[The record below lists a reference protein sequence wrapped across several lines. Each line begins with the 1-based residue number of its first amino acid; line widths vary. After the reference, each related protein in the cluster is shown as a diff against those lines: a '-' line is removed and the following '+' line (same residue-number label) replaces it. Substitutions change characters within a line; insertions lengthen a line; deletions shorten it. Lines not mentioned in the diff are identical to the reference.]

1 LREKYE
7 ITSDA
12 DWNDITKNKA
22 LRLAI
27 SAESERRMLNGDA
40 AREAAAKEF
49 TKAPEILG
57 KILENERNSPKHRI
71 DAAKEL
77 RATAHPSDEKSDTE
91 TDRIHIIIN
100 MGGDEKLVVDAPIK
114 PLPPNEAWNEPN
126 AE

>member
-1 LREKYE
+1 
-7 ITSDA
+7 
-12 DWNDITKNKA
+12 
-22 LRLAI
+22 
-27 SAESERRMLNGDA
+27 MLNGDA